1 MNTDQGRL
9 NIVSGIDNS
18 RLRAEA
24 AEANKLL
31 RGIGQTATQQGQM
44 MDNAFIKAA
53 AAAGSFFAVGQVKE
67 FINQIIRTRAEIQSL
82 EVSFETLLGN
92 KEKATEMFGALRKFA
107 VETPMMLKDLA
118 GGAQTMLA
126 FNIEAEKVMPMLKSI
141 GDISMGD
148 AQKFNSLTLA
158 FSQMS
163 ATGKLMGQDL
173 LQMINAGFNPLSV
186 MSEKTGKS
194 IGDLKKEMEGGK
206 ISAEMV
212 SDAFLAA
219 TSAGGKF
226 NGMLEKQSHGIAGAQ
241 AKLSGAIDDMF
252 NAIGKNS
259 EDAIV
264 NAYTVVGTLAENYEQ
279 VGRILMG
286 LIGTYGV
293 YRAALITVT
302 TLKGW
307 ATAAEAVHYN
317 WLLLVEKA
325 QKMLNATMLSNP
337 YVLIATLIAG
347 VVAAMVSMKTEAE
360 KLKDAEKAYEEQK
373 QSVIDKER
381 QHKEELDKLIS
392 VAGDEAV
399 STDIRRK
406 ALYQL
411 EKKYPSVFAKYDTE
425 FEKLQNI
432 KEIKLEIAE
441 LDGQKSITK
450 TANELDDVNKRI
462 KELEAIKATLHEEWV
477 DADAS
482 GVKMKK
488 VKKGGLSPD
497 QERELT
503 VLKNKRTEL
512 EKKKRG
518 EDVDAFFADLTGI
531 SDDTLA
537 NMIKR
542 RKDLLAKIE
551 MSGGKYNSGKIINE
565 GNTLNGTYTK
575 EELQAQ
581 LQMLQRQDNYRK
593 APSKTGAEWLAQY
606 KKEYEDALKAYN
618 DYVKGVTSK
627 GVKQDEFKKE
637 SERLKGV
644 LDTAKKNYEA
654 HKPSE
659 NNSANRAADVARDNA
674 DKLASEAAKRIEQGN
689 EYAKKVKAAAI
700 ANELEIEQARISAME
715 EGVEKELAQNELNYR
730 RFKEQNRQRL
740 EEMLDEEAQ
749 ERVRIAQE
757 QNPELFMRKNKDG
770 KLEEIPGEREA
781 MLRTVRA
788 SLTDADLSQAQQAQI
803 KQFATLATQI
813 YEKANSD
820 SLDKML
826 KDVMTYTQSRAKI
839 EEEFAR
845 RREQMYV
852 VDKQGNKVLR
862 EGIKQGNVDELNR
875 QEEEALAAV
884 DNQFAQREDSYKAW
898 CQSLANISLE
908 QLKATLSEAEAA
920 LAALEQQSEDTA
932 DAQELATARA
942 KVKTLRNKITETEA
956 QNAASPGKRS
966 IKEWQDLYKAL
977 LDTEREFESIGNTI
991 GGTAGKI
998 IALSGTIAS
1007 STLQMI
1013 NGILTLT
1020 KGSIAAVQGSAVGAS
1035 KAIKTVERASV
1046 ILSIIGAAMQITMSI
1061 INAIKQD
1068 DTEKLQK
1075 ELEEYQ
1081 QRIDGIQWQL
1091 DNMNTV
1097 RVWETHGKAVERVN
1111 QAVAQT
1117 RLELYAAKNGLSSL
1131 NVLFVRAS
1139 RNSELMSGAAA
1150 KLATAYANM
1159 SYTVD
1164 KAFGEKRYSSS
1175 REQLEQLSQ
1184 QQILL
1189 MDRNKALGE
1198 RKEKDEKQIEENAR
1212 KIEEL
1217 GQKALEVINNMVEE
1231 IIGGSATNIAEQLG
1245 EAFFAAFE
1253 AGEDAAKAWGDKVN
1267 DIVRDIL
1274 KRMLIQ
1280 KLLEGPVGAIF
1291 DKYKKKWFGDDGS
1304 FAGIDAVTASMST
1317 FSSDLNGVLG
1327 PFEAVMNALPDE
1339 IKTQLIKNSERSA
1352 SQGGIATASQES
1364 VDELNGR
1371 ATAIQSHT
1379 YSISENTK
1387 LLLST
1392 TQGILRSVMNI
1403 ETETNGFGARLTR
1416 MENNLKAVAVSVDDI
1431 ATKGIRLK
1439 N

>member
-92 KEKATEMFGALRKFA
+92 KEKAAEMFGALRKFA

-141 GDISMGD
+141 GDISMGN

-259 EDAIV
+259 EDAIAGAY
-264 NAYTVVGTLAENYEQ
+264 NAAAKLAENFLAVGEAIAVVVGT
-279 VGRILMG
+279 V
-286 LIGTYGV
+286 GV
-293 YRAALITVT
+293 YKAALLTLNAIEAVRYQMTLAQMAGLTKMGAITEILTAKTKSLTAAMAANPWGLAAAAVAALGYGIYKVVT
-302 TLKGW
+302 YE
-307 ATAAEAVHYN
+307 TAAEKATKRLNEVNKEFNKTCASEAVQIDTLFARLH
-317 WLLLVEKA
+317 
-325 QKMLNATMLSNP
+325 NAKKGTAEYKEAKDAIIGQYGSYLQGLSNEVASLNNVAEA
-337 YVLIATLIAG
+337 YKAIKTAAIEAARARAMESAT
-347 VVAAMVSMKTEAE
+347 
-360 KLKDAEKAYEEQK
+360 KDAADAYATVESEQ
-373 QSVIDKER
+373 
-381 QHKEELDKLIS
+381 LDKLEELTKKKF
-392 VAGDEAV
+392 GDKTDKDGMSLRVKYFEAV
-399 STDIRRK
+399 KAAIQRQDLGSISPDIVKLFDETSYAGVGTAGISQVYTTNKLQTILNAVAKGRQLYDTTIAEAERRFGKVSEKQPQSAPAKSKLQEDIKAQRK
-406 ALYQL
+406 ALAEAEADL
-411 EKKYPSVFAKYDTE
+411 AKLA
-425 FEKLQNI
+425 K
-432 KEIKLEIAE
+432 
-441 LDGQKSITK
+441 
-450 TANELDDVNKRI
+450 
-462 KELEAIKATLHEEWV
+462 
-477 DADAS
+477 DADA
-482 GVKMKK
+482 
-488 VKKGGLSPD
+488 
-497 QERELT
+497 T
-503 VLKNKRTEL
+503 TEAYK
-512 EKKKRG
+512 EAQSR
-518 EDVDAFFADLTGI
+518 VDAAKKAL
-531 SDDTLA
+531 
-537 NMIKR
+537 
-542 RKDLLAKIE
+542 KDLGIDP
-551 MSGGKYNSGKIINE
+551 
-565 GNTLNGTYTK
+565 
-575 EELQAQ
+575 
-581 LQMLQRQDNYRK
+581 DNK
-593 APSKTGAEWLAQY
+593 SA
-606 KKEYEDALKAYN
+606 
-618 DYVKGVTSK
+618 
-627 GVKQDEFKKE
+627 
-637 SERLKGV
+637 
-644 LDTAKKNYEA
+644 
-654 HKPSE
+654 

-689 EYAKKVKAAAI
+689 EYAKKAKAAAI

-715 EGVEKELAQNELNYR
+715 EGIEKELAQNELNYR
-730 RFKEQNRQRL
+730 RLKEQNRQRL

-884 DNQFAQREDSYKAW
+884 DNQFAQREDSYKTW

-1061 INAIKQD
+1061 INAIKQA
-1068 DTEKLQK
+1068 DTTKLQK

-1081 QRIDGIQWQL
+1081 QRIDDIQWQL

-1097 RVWETHGKAVERVN
+1097 RVWERHGKAVERVN

-1131 NVLFVRAS
+1131 NVLFGRAS

-1198 RKEKDEKQIEENAR
+1198 RKERDEKQIEENAR

-1280 KLLEGPVGAIF
+1280 KLLEGPVGAVF

-1304 FAGIDAVTASMST
+1304 FAGIDAVTASMGA

-1439 N
+1439 S